1 MLKHYIDRHKG
12 EEMEKIEFGAKMIRQ
27 ARTAFDR
34 QLAESVEIQNNTK
47 HNILNSKSEYNRCA
61 LPRLT
66 SKLGEISMD
75 EIEKEKREEKDR
87 ERKLLAQIR
96 EIKVQR
102 SMNRR
107 EIPRTR
113 EKRSSKRRR
122 KREKD

>member
-1 MLKHYIDRHKG
+1 
-12 EEMEKIEFGAKMIRQ
+12 
-27 ARTAFDR
+27 
-34 QLAESVEIQNNTK
+34 
-47 HNILNSKSEYNRCA
+47 
-61 LPRLT
+61 
-66 SKLGEISMD
+66 MD

-87 ERKLLAQIR
+87 ERKLLGQIR